1 MSRTVWV
8 GSVMTVVLMVAAAAE
23 AGLLRDD
30 PNAMSGWRGWQ
41 RFAASDSAYTMEVD
55 LDFAVY
61 APGDFGGS
69 SDPSGG
75 TEYLY
80 AYEILNTVN
89 SDSVSISSFTVG
101 LEALSQ
107 AGNIGIDGGPPGIPD
122 GVTPTAQGIT
132 GSSAVWSF
140 LLDQIDYGEDSM
152 TLIYTSPFAPQWL
165 TGSTHDG
172 GLSDKQ
178 SLPSPMPEPA
188 TIALMVLGGVGVVL
202 SRRRR

>member
-1 MSRTVWV
+1 MSRAVWV
-8 GSVMTVVLMVAAAAE
+8 GSVMAVVLMVAAAAE

-30 PNAMSGWRGWQ
+30 PNAMSEWRGSR
-41 RFAASDSAYTMEVD
+41 RFATSDSAYTMAVD
-55 LDFAVY
+55 VDFAVY
-61 APGDFGGS
+61 APGGFGGS

-80 AYEILNTVN
+80 AYEILNTIN

-152 TLIYTSPFAPQWL
+152 TLIYTSPFAPQWM
-165 TGSTHDG
+165 TGSVHDG
-172 GLSDKQ
+172 GLSDEQ
-178 SLPSPMPEPA
+178 SMPSPMPEPA
-188 TIALMVLGGVGVVL
+188 TIALLVLGGVGGVF